1 MLEQSQADWSR
12 VEAALDR
19 LLDLP
24 DTERAVALAQIAATD
39 DALCGE
45 LETLLAKVAIRGSR
59 LDHPAFDAA
68 AADSFDDDL
77 APGLSRGQIVGA
89 YQVAALIGR
98 GGMGEV
104 YRAVRVDGQ
113 FTQTVALK
121 LIRPEAIDH
130 LERFLFERQ
139 TLANLD
145 HPHITRIY
153 DGGVLANGAPY
164 MVMELVSGEPITAW
178 CHAHATDLAGRL
190 QLFLSVCNAVA
201 YAHRNLIVHRDL
213 KPSNVLVT
221 PQGNVKVLD
230 FGIATKLADAEDPQT
245 HSAPMT
251 PDYAAP
257 EQLTGGAI
265 STATDCYALGML
277 LFELLTGGRP
287 WRLDQ
292 MPLAAAVDVVLHQ
305 PPPAPSRVAA
315 QLSTAAPI
323 PAKALA
329 GDLDA
334 IVAKALRKE
343 PASRY
348 PTVDA
353 LMQDIGR
360 SQRAEP
366 VSARTGSRA
375 YVMRRFV
382 RRHRLPIA
390 AAALVLLVLLAG
402 LSGITWQYL
411 RADRQAAR
419 ATTIKAFLVS
429 LFTDTD
435 PNFPADK
442 PRNQVTAKE
451 LMDLGVKRID
461 REFAADPYLQL
472 ELLNIAADIYG
483 GLSDPESFGRVNSE
497 TIALERL
504 TYGAHSPHVIK
515 DLIERAKAEIYAGNW
530 AQAGHALDESD
541 RLLRESGQD
550 DSEARAL

>member
-1 MLEQSQADWSR
+1 M
-12 VEAALDR
+12 
-19 LLDLP
+19 
-24 DTERAVALAQIAATD
+24 
-39 DALCGE
+39 
-45 LETLLAKVAIRGSR
+45 
-59 LDHPAFDAA
+59 
-68 AADSFDDDL
+68 
-77 APGLSRGQIVGA
+77 
-89 YQVAALIGR
+89 
-98 GGMGEV
+98 
-104 YRAVRVDGQ
+104 
-113 FTQTVALK
+113 
-121 LIRPEAIDH
+121 
-130 LERFLFERQ
+130 
-139 TLANLD
+139 
-145 HPHITRIY
+145 
-153 DGGVLANGAPY
+153 LANGAPY

-277 LFELLTGGRP
+277 LFELLTGARP
-287 WRLDQ
+287 WRLDR

-348 PTVDA
+348 PTVDE

-483 GLSDPESFGRVNSE
+483 GLSDPESFGDIV
-497 TIALERL
+497 
-504 TYGAHSPHVIK
+504 V
-515 DLIERAKAEIYAGNW
+515 AKPY
-530 AQAGHALDESD
+530 HKP
-541 RLLRESGQD
+541 
-550 DSEARAL
+550 